1 MQEQKETPRVAAS
14 QYKFKELKIY
24 NSTEFLWDNAKK
36 YRQVFERE
44 ETAYIYAELSLYNK
58 QFDLADW
65 QLQLVLKCF
74 QLKETKKKEICSLQ
88 LEKTVS
94 KYDPVVYIREGWGNQ
109 KSASFWEKG
118 SYAWEAYIDGKLLST
133 KRFYLLE
140 SVGGGLDGEPED
152 PSSEATYARY
162 VKLQHLRLYE
172 GPQEDVAADERV
184 YLSAF
189 SPQHS
194 RFVFLDLLF
203 KNQQWPQKW
212 LLELLVRY
220 YNQAGELKGQVVK
233 LVEVGAHQETIALS
247 VGWGGD
253 GTNVWRLGQYII
265 DLVVMD
271 RVIASVPLRM
281 EEDIEL
287 GDAPVLLPWEKRLR
301 VLTPAQEE
309 AAESFEAIMK
319 KLDELI
325 GLEEVKKQIQQ
336 HAVYLKYLQLRR
348 SRGLPEEENIQVH
361 SVFIGNP
368 GTGKTTVA
376 AMMGKLYK
384 SMGLLTKGH
393 VVVADRV
400 DLVGEYI
407 GQTAPKTREVIEKAR
422 GGVLFIDEAYSLARS
437 NDDGKDFGR
446 EVIEILVK
454 ELSNGPGDLVVIAA
468 GYPEEMERFLTINPG
483 LRSRFKHRYEF
494 RDFLPQ
500 ELSIVADYAAKAR
513 GVSLSLGA
521 KARLDEL
528 IIKAFRERDKTFGNA
543 RYVGDLIEKA
553 KVQLG
558 IRLLSSQAEQK
569 EISDEALSTIER
581 KDVEAMLSDMRKDK
595 PIIPVD
601 EDLLQSTLKELDD
614 LVGMENVKAQ
624 LRDLV
629 SLVRFYRQMNQDVL
643 NAFQLHTVLIGNPG
657 TGKTTIAR
665 IIAQLYKALGIL
677 ERGHLVETDRQGLVA
692 GYVGQTAE
700 KTDKKIKEAS
710 GGVLFIDEAY
720 ALTQKNTSQRG
731 DFGDEVIQTLL
742 KRMEDQR
749 GEFFV
754 FVAGYPE
761 QMDDFLKAN
770 PGLSSRFDK
779 IIRFEDY
786 SASELLEIA
795 LGMFRE
801 SSRVLTPAAEKKLA
815 SYLRF
820 IYTYRDRFFGNA
832 RTVRQ
837 LVGDIIRRSDLR
849 RAAMDLAAAKSQ
861 GKINLTDL
869 EHLVEDPKQLVI
881 QRKQIGF

>member
-1 MQEQKETPRVAAS
+1 MQEQKEHPRATS
-14 QYKFKELKIY
+14 HYKFKELRIY
-24 NSTEFLWDNAKK
+24 NSTEFLWDNLKK

-44 ETAYIYAELSLYNK
+44 ETAYVYAELSLYNK

-65 QLQLVLKCF
+65 QLHVELKCF
-74 QLKETKKKEICSLQ
+74 RLKDTKKKEICILK
-88 LEKTVS
+88 LDKTVS
-94 KYDPVVYIREGWGNQ
+94 KYDPIVYIREGWGNQ
-109 KSASFWEKG
+109 RSASFWEKG
-118 SYAWEAYIDGKLLST
+118 SYAWEAYIDGKLVST
-133 KRFYLLE
+133 KLFYLLE
-140 SVGGGLDGEPED
+140 SVEAQEEYNASKP
-152 PSSEATYARY
+152 SEAALSRY
-162 VKLQHLRLYE
+162 VKLQHLGLYE
-172 GPQEDVAADERV
+172 GPQEDVLPDDRV
-184 YLSAF
+184 YLTAF
-189 SPQHS
+189 SAQDS

-203 KNQQWPQKW
+203 KNQQWPRKW
-212 LLELLVRY
+212 QFELLVRY
-220 YNQAGELKGQVVK
+220 YNQARELKGQLVK
-233 LVEVGAHQETIALS
+233 VVEVGAHQEIIPLS
-247 VGWGGD
+247 LGWGGS
-253 GTNVWRLGQYII
+253 TPNVWHLGNYSI

-271 RVIASVPLRM
+271 QVIATVPLRM
-281 EEDIEL
+281 EEHIEI
-287 GDAPVLLPWEKRLR
+287 GDAPVLLPWNPWPLA
-301 VLTPAQEE
+301 LTPEQAEDD
-309 AAESFEAIMK
+309 ESFDTILKQLE
-319 KLDELI
+319 ELI
-325 GLEEVKKQIQQ
+325 GLQEVKKQIKQ
-336 HAVYLKYLQLRR
+336 HAIYLKYLKLRR
-348 SRGLPEEENIQVH
+348 ERGLLEEENINVH
-361 SVFIGNP
+361 AVFIGNP

-376 AMMGKLYK
+376 TMMGKLYK
-384 SMGLLTKGH
+384 RMGLLTKGH

-407 GQTAPKTREVIEKAR
+407 GQTAPKTREMIEKAR

-454 ELSNGPGDLVVIAA
+454 ELSNGSGDIMVIAA

-483 LRSRFKHRYEF
+483 LQSRFKHRYEF

-513 GVSLSLGA
+513 GVTLSLGA

-543 RYVGDLIEKA
+543 RYVGDLIEKT
-553 KVQLG
+553 KIQLG
-558 IRLLSSQAEQK
+558 IRLLSSHEDRK
-569 EISDEALSTIER
+569 EITDEELSIIER
-581 KDVEAMLSDMRKDK
+581 ADVEAMLNQMQKDK

-601 EDLLQSTLKELDD
+601 EDLLKSALAELDQ
-614 LVGMENVKAQ
+614 LVGMDNVKVQ

-700 KTDKKIKEAS
+700 KTDKKIKEAA

-786 SASELLEIA
+786 SAAELLAIA
-795 LGMFRE
+795 LGMFKA

-815 SYLRF
+815 SYLQF

-837 LVGDIIRRSDLR
+837 LVSAIIRRNDLR
-849 RAAMDLAAAKSQ
+849 RAALDIAEAKSQ
-861 GKINLTDL
+861 AKINLNDL
-869 EHLVEDPKQLVI
+869 EHLIEDPKQLVI